1 MVGGFLE
8 VNRNYKMASNQ
19 VFTEAQKQ
27 GNKKYVQISIGAAV
41 WWLRLHLPMQRV
53 RVQSLVGELRS
64 HVPCDQKTKTEKQEQ
79 YCNQFNK
86 DFKNGLHLKK
96 KTFKKKKNAHEV
108 KVREA

>member
-86 DFKNGLHLKK
+86 DFKNGLH
-96 KTFKKKKNAHEV
+96 
-108 KVREA
+108 